1 MASVRKSPN
10 MMSTTGCMPV
20 MAAPSPMPVIPA
32 SEIGESITLSGPNS
46 STSPLRTLNGVPAS
60 ATPSPMMKTRGSRR
74 ISSAKASLIACARVS
89 SRTPTAWPTSGI
101 DLLIHFALVRIW
113 GSQGEL
119 HGGSDLSPDIG
130 LDLSQDCLVRL
141 TTIEQ
146 PGGHQLQGILPPPPG
161 LLLFSAA
168 VIGPIDITH
177 MMSEEAIGVTQE
189 ECRPLAAPGAGDE
202 TAGRSVD
209 LANVLAVDSLRE
221 DAECL
226 RPICQR
232 PGRCLLIAGAL
243 VVQVV
248 LADLA
253 HGQAPEGSHVHD
265 LVQQALP

>member
-46 STSPLRTLNGVPAS
+46 STSPLRTLNGVPAP
-60 ATPSPMMKTRGSRR
+60 ATSSPMMKTRGSRR

-89 SRTPTAWPTSGI
+89 ARTPTAWPTSGI
-101 DLLIHFALVRIW
+101 DLLIHFALVRIC

-146 PGGHQLQGILPPPPG
+146 PGGHQLQWILLRPPG
-161 LLLFSAA
+161 LLLFFAA

-177 MMSEEAIGVTQE
+177 MMAEEAIGVAQE
-189 ECRPLAAPGAGDE
+189 ECRPLSAPGAGDPSASRGLNPINAP
-202 TAGRSVD
+202 TFA
-209 LANVLAVDSLRE
+209 ALRV
-221 DAECL
+221 DAE
-226 RPICQR
+226 
-232 PGRCLLIAGAL
+232 
-243 VVQVV
+243 
-248 LADLA
+248 
-253 HGQAPEGSHVHD
+253 
-265 LVQQALP
+265 